1 MKKFWQSK
9 KITALVL
16 TLAISIAC
24 VVLNQTKGFNID
36 PSVILSVL
44 GLSAVYILR
53 QGSIDSKKTDK
64 NAFKPFW
71 ESRKYIAN
79 VIGILLPLIIGF
91 LNQKYNLKIPTEAV
105 LGFLGL
111 NAVYILRQG
120 SLDVKEPDK
129 H

>member
-16 TLAISIAC
+16 TLLITIVC

-36 PSVILSVL
+36 PSIILSAL

-79 VIGILLPLIIGF
+79 AIGILLPLIIGF
-91 LNQKYNLKIPTEAV
+91 INQKYNLKIPTETV
-105 LGFLGL
+105 VGLLGL

-120 SLDVKEPDK
+120 SLDAKEPDK